1 MKRIY
6 KYELIPCNDGYVD
19 SLSLPVSAKVL
30 SVIGQ
35 ENSIYLYALV
45 DTEDTLQ
52 KMINYKVYA
61 TGQEVDDYVL
71 DDFNN
76 YVFLGTVTLYNSRLV
91 FHVYID
97 NYNIK

>member
-1 MKRIY
+1 MKKIY
-6 KYELIPCNDGYVD
+6 KYELTPCGDGYVD
-19 SLSLPVSAKVL
+19 CLSLPKSAKVL

-52 KMINYKVYA
+52 KMINYKVYP

-71 DDFNN
+71 DDFNS

-91 FHVYID
+91 FHVYVD